1 MSSFAS
7 LPGNARLAMGGT
19 VLVAALLAT
28 GLAPAS
34 TYAQQAASLDV
45 VELTV
50 DQVQEGFQEGRFTSV
65 ELTQAFLDRIRRYDG
80 HYNAFISLNP
90 DALSDAEALD
100 RERAVSGPRS
110 PLHGVPVALKDNLDQ
125 AGVVTTAG
133 FEGFSSAAGGID
145 MLPARDAEVV
155 RRLREAG
162 AVFLGKT
169 NLPDFAGHGTRTR
182 SSVAGVTLN
191 PYATDRVPGGSS
203 GGTAT
208 AVNASFAVLGIGTDT
223 GGSIS
228 NPSAAQALASLK
240 PTFGFVPLHGVVPL
254 DASYRDVVGPIARSI
269 RDVALTMDIIAGPT
283 PLDLATFA
291 AVEHLPEGGFAAGL
305 ADGSLE
311 GKRFGLV
318 GLGWRRDF
326 LPLEEETAEIYRD
339 AVALLES
346 LGAEVVEDPF
356 AGTGWVDLYGGAPRP
371 GPSTGSHDLFVYM
384 QGLAESSPFRSPGEW
399 EEVTGRSMPGNR
411 TAAPVRPSATEAGD
425 AFQGWRHDLRT
436 LFRRVLDD
444 HELDGLFFP
453 QAGGPIRPMVE
464 DPERPEYQPNNHPE
478 LPSNITNALGVPV
491 ATVPYAYYRDGTP
504 FVIAFIGDLW
514 TDAQLLSWAHA
525 FEQASRSR
533 RAPTLR
539 TAP

>member
-34 TYAQQAASLDV
+34 TYAQQAASIDV

-50 DQVQEGFQEGRFTSV
+50 DHVQEGFQEGRFTSV